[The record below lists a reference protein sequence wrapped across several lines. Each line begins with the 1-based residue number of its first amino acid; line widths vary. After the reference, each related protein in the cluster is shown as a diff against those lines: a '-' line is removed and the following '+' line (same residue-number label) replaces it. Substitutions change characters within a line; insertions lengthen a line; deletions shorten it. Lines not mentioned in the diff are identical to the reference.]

1 MTGKHNLNRPDYE
14 RLIYL
19 NMPKSP
25 VPDYYGCVSFFVVFG
40 VLFYLLIKFIFFY

>member
-19 NMPKSP
+19 NMSKADAAPE
-25 VPDYYGCVSFFVVFG
+25 GCAVQLIIVSVFT
-40 VLFYLLIKFIFFY
+40 YLLFKFIFFY